1 MLRVAAADD
10 AIPALEPL
18 SFPSEVEDGVRD
30 ICRRVREEGDAALIE
45 LTRRFDGADVAG
57 RLLVTEDEFER
68 AAVDLD
74 PRLASALDRLAGRLR
89 DLHARQLPRP
99 WSAEEGGVR
108 FGEAVRPLGV
118 AGAYAPGGRA
128 SYPSTVLM
136 TTVPARVAGVGRV
149 VLCTPPAHDGS
160 VAPAILVA
168 ARLAGVDAVYRVG
181 GAQAVAAM
189 AYGTESVPRVDKI
202 VGPGNVWVTAAKRE
216 VAGTVGIDGLAGP
229 TELVIVADAT
239 ADPVVLA
246 GDLVAQA
253 EHDPMARVTLVCFER
268 ELVPSVDEALEAQVA
283 ESPRR
288 EVVEASLR
296 HAVAVVAETQ
306 EEAAAIVDRLAPE
319 HLQVVTVDARR
330 FLDRVRSYGA
340 AFLGP
345 LTPVA
350 FGDYGVGSNHV
361 LPTMGTARFSSGLR
375 AADFVTVSSV
385 VEATGDGLDR
395 FGPEVEAVARAE
407 GLPGHAG
414 TVELRRARPRPPTP
428 PTS

>member
-1 MLRVAAADD
+1 MIPEAWRRGEVAVVGLGRSGLAA
-10 AIPALEPL
+10 
-18 SFPSEVEDGVRD
+18 
-30 ICRRVREEGDAALIE
+30 
-45 LTRRFDGADVAG
+45 T
-57 RLLVTEDEFER
+57 RLLVHEGVRVYASDVAPEPPHGDARDVAELR
-68 AAVDLD
+68 GLPGVVVDL
-74 PRLASALDRLAGRLR
+74 GR
-89 DLHARQLPRP
+89 
-99 WSAEEGGVR
+99 
-108 FGEAVRPLGV
+108 
-118 AGAYAPGGRA
+118 
-128 SYPSTVLM
+128 
-136 TTVPARVAGVGRV
+136 
-149 VLCTPPAHDGS
+149 HD
-160 VAPAILVA
+160 V
-168 ARLAGVDAVYRVG
+168 
-181 GAQAVAAM
+181 
-189 AYGTESVPRVDKI
+189 
-202 VGPGNVWVTAAKRE
+202 
-216 VAGTVGIDGLAGP
+216 
-229 TELVIVADAT
+229 
-239 ADPVVLA
+239 
-246 GDLVAQA
+246 
-253 EHDPMARVTLVCFER
+253 ER
-268 ELVPSVDEALEAQVA
+268 I
-283 ESPRR
+283 
-288 EVVEASLR
+288 R

>member
-189 AYGTESVPRVDKI
+189 AYG
-202 VGPGNVWVTAAKRE
+202 
-216 VAGTVGIDGLAGP
+216 
-229 TELVIVADAT
+229 T